1 MQRKLTVI
9 PSADEVSFSELME
22 RDEAG
27 TLVQSSRNGALRARP
42 DRTTQ
47 SCEWPDQSK
56 AASRHVRCGVAEI
69 RRIPDNARQGTMRP
83 EIAAKR
89 TLNY

>member
-9 PSADEVSFSELME
+9 LSADEVSFSELME

-42 DRTTQ
+42 DRTTAILQVAGSIQ
-47 SCEWPDQSK
+47 SCQS
-56 AASRHVRCGVAEI
+56 AC
-69 RRIPDNARQGTMRP
+69 TMR
-83 EIAAKR
+83 R
-89 TLNY
+89 G